1 MIIDEKSVSGTLE
14 AVNAAMFEGRELN
27 ARERLRVARWLAAR
41 QGLAGAYADTFAGFE
56 HERKRGILTFTG
68 ERITSASARHIL
80 GEEVCRTLRLLA
92 VDDPSVAAAL
102 EKADQGLFGR
112 LAHWRDDRDGSP
124 GLFCCS
130 KCSVGLW
137 RNLLSGGLD
146 RQRERLRLGVAE
158 LRARRDGEGR
168 WRGFPF
174 WYAVL
179 ALEEID
185 ERAAKA
191 ELKYAARV
199 LERALERPSST
210 AVYGARRQELA
221 RRALQQI

>member
-1 MIIDEKSVSGTLE
+1 MIIDEQSVSATLE
-14 AVNAAMFEGRELN
+14 VVNAALFEGRGLA

-41 QGLAGAYADTFAGFE
+41 QGLAGAYANTFAGFE

-68 ERITSASARHIL
+68 ERIASASARHIL
-80 GEEVCRTLRLLA
+80 GEETCRTLRLLA
-92 VDDPSVAAAL
+92 VDDPAVVSAL
-102 EKADQGLFGR
+102 EKADRGL
-112 LAHWRDDRDGSP
+112 LAQLARWRDTRQGSP
-124 GLFCCS
+124 GLYCCS

-158 LRARRDGEGR
+158 LRGRRDGAGR

-179 ALEEID
+179 ALWEID
-185 ERAAKA
+185 ERDAKA
-191 ELKYAARV
+191 ELTYAARV
-199 LERALERPSST
+199 LERAAERPSST
-210 AVYGARRQELA
+210 PVYGARRRELA
-221 RRALQQI
+221 RRALQRI